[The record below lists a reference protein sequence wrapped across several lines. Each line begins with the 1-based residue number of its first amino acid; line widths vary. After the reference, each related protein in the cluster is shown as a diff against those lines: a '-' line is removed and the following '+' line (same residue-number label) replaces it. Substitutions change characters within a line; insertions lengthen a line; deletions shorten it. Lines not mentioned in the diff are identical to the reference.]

1 MNDNAAIGE
10 YEQLREQR
18 AQAQSMLD
26 SGELQGLA
34 PWAGS
39 YEQQVRCAMGVLA
52 ERESSSAAL
61 LARLS
66 KTLAD
71 FDPIS

>member
-1 MNDNAAIGE
+1 
-10 YEQLREQR
+10 
-18 AQAQSMLD
+18 MLD
-26 SGELQGLA
+26 SGELQDLA

-52 ERESSSAAL
+52 EQESSSAAL
-61 LARLS
+61 LVRLS